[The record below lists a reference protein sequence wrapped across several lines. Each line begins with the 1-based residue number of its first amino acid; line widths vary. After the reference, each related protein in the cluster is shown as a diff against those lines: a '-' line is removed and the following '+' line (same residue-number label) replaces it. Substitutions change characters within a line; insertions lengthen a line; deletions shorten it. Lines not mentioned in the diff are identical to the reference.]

1 MGQNEWYIS
10 TVQVTLISVDNK
22 GPSGVD
28 YTMFKIDDGV
38 WTEYTVPI
46 IVDTDSAEHIVNFY
60 SVDKCDP
67 PNIEQTRNVSFKM
80 DTTAPVFL
88 SYTFT
93 SLNFMQ
99 DEWLCSATVVD
110 ATSGV
115 TLVEFYVDDILIG
128 EDGEPP
134 FECLFDGKPTNN
146 SQGLAY
152 DAAGNSAF
160 SPLVYSSEM
169 TVQRQWFLR
178 FSSIYWGG
186 ASILPR

>member
-1 MGQNEWYIS
+1 
-10 TVQVTLISVDNK
+10 
-22 GPSGVD
+22 
-28 YTMFKIDDGV
+28 
-38 WTEYTVPI
+38 
-46 IVDTDSAEHIVNFY
+46 
-60 SVDKCDP
+60 
-67 PNIEQTRNVSFKM
+67 M
-80 DTTAPVFL
+80 DTTEPVFL
-88 SYTFT
+88 NYTFT

-99 DEWLCSATVVD
+99 DEWLCSATVED

-115 TLVEFYVDDILIG
+115 TTVEFYVDDVLIG

-134 FECLFDGKPTNN
+134 FECLFNGKPTNN

-169 TVQRQWFLR
+169 TVQQQRFLR